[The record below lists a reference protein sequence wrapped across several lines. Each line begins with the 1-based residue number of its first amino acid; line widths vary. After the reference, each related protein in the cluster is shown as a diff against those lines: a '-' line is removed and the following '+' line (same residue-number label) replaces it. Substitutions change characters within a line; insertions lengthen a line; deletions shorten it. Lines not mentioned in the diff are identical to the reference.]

1 MHIYST
7 KRRNPCCKRIQ
18 PIIKRCVWSLP
29 GLVMPGNGL
38 CEIISRYKLF
48 QNYSHFKCRLWQ
60 KHLNLAKYPARM
72 RRRESGSECE
82 LELEMKVIRM
92 YTKISQLGCHRRNV
106 IMEWRL
112 VSSCPSLM
120 IIAFV
125 SQFNVYWQT
134 VTELTEEGPSR
145 GLSRDC
151 EMFGILR
158 ITFASSSSVNIVIAS
173 RGVVCVVAR
182 SRGVRGHW
190 A

>member
-29 GLVMPGNGL
+29 GLVMLGNGL

-125 SQFNVYWQT
+125 SQFNVYWQCLKS
-134 VTELTEEGPSR
+134 VL
-145 GLSRDC
+145 
-151 EMFGILR
+151 
-158 ITFASSSSVNIVIAS
+158 TFASSSSVNIVIAS